1 MARINLLPWR
11 EELRERKKKEFFVIL
26 GVAALIGAL
35 VFMGG
40 VYQVAKMEENQLA
53 RNKTLNDEIKI
64 LDEQIK
70 EIETIEVLKQQLIVK
85 KQTIEDLQ
93 ANRSQIVKL
102 FDQIVRTI
110 PDGIR
115 LTKIKQTGQ
124 QLTLSGIADS
134 NAKVSAYMRQ
144 LDASELLD
152 KADLTLSEKQGE
164 GRRVEYEFSV
174 KVNIQST
181 KSGDDQTEGVQA

>member
-53 RNKTLNDEIKI
+53 RNKTLKDEIKI

-70 EIETIEVLKQQLIVK
+70 EIDTIEVLKQQLIVK

-144 LDASELLD
+144 LEASELLD

>member
-26 GVAALIGAL
+26 GVAALIGAI

-40 VYQVAKMEENQLA
+40 IYQVTTMQDNQLA
-53 RNKTLNDEIKI
+53 RNKMLNDEIKI
-64 LDEQIK
+64 FDEQIK
-70 EIETIEVLKQQLIVK
+70 EIDEIEVLKQQLIVK
-85 KQTIEDLQ
+85 KETIEDLQ

-134 NAKVSAYMRQ
+134 NAKVSAYMRL

-152 KADLTLSEKQGE
+152 KADLTLTQKQGE

-174 KVNIQST
+174 KVTIQKN
-181 KSGDDQTEGVQA
+181 KSDAEQTEGVQA